1 MVTKRA
7 VTGSSKNKQKRLE
20 HGREKVGFTEMSR
33 FRTQVTE
40 SRICSRCLLLCSDF
54 VFNRLWVWI
63 NPFGIGLGRSL
74 KSALSQQ
81 GLELLL
87 LNLENH
93 NLTSSVF
100 LHNVELRIYCIVLP
114 AVSVQCGFSYAG
126 NNLETCLI
134 LCAVKLEYLSF
145 QFILAGSHYFPI
157 CSKIK

>member
-1 MVTKRA
+1 MRD
-7 VTGSSKNKQKRLE
+7 GSIHRD
-20 HGREKVGFTEMSR
+20 EKVLIS
-33 FRTQVTE
+33 E
-40 SRICSRCLLLCSDF
+40 SLHCSLATSPLFLTFCLIAFESQLDPLEWS
-54 VFNRLWVWI
+54 WEK
-63 NPFGIGLGRSL
+63 L
-74 KSALSQQ
+74 KCALNQQ

-87 LNLENH
+87 LNLEDR

-100 LHNVELRIYCIVLP
+100 LHNVELRKYCIVLP